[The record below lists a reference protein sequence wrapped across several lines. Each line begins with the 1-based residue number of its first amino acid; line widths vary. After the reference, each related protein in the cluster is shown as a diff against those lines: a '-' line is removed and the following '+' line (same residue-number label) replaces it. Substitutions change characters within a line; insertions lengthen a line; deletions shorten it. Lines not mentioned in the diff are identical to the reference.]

1 MASIDLLIC
10 DCDGVLIDSEI
21 VAERNLRQSLAQFY
35 PADELNQVLEG
46 TFGLQSRDILKL
58 AEHYFGRP
66 LPAGFV
72 DNLHAHT
79 EALIRSEVQPIPGVR
94 DALLAIELP
103 LAVASNSRL
112 DGVQF
117 ALKRAGLVERVNAGV
132 YSAEQVALPKPAP
145 DVYLAAAKGAGAS
158 PGRCLVVED
167 SVTGATA
174 ALAAGMRVLGFLG
187 ASHIP
192 PGHGQRLLELG
203 VERTF
208 THMRELPQLVATL
221 NGLPAPLPPH

>member
-1 MASIDLLIC
+1 MSSIDLLIC

-21 VAERNLRQSLAQFY
+21 VAERNLRQSLSQFY
-35 PADELNQVLEG
+35 PADELAEVLEG

-58 AEHYFGRP
+58 AEAHFGKP

-79 EALIRSEVQPIPGVR
+79 EALIRSEVQPIAGVR
-94 DALLAIELP
+94 EALLAIALP
-103 LAVASNSRL
+103 LAVASNSRY
-112 DGVQF
+112 DAVEF
-117 ALKRAGLVERVNAGV
+117 ALGRAGLVQRVDAGIF
-132 YSAEQVALPKPAP
+132 SADRVARPKPAP
-145 DVYLAAAKGAGAS
+145 DVYLAAAHAAKVAPA
-158 PGRCLVVED
+158 RCLVVED
-167 SVTGATA
+167 SPTGTTA

-192 PGHGQRLLELG
+192 AGHGERLLELG

-208 THMRELPQLVATL
+208 NHMRELPGLVASL
-221 NGLPAPLPPH
+221 SA